1 MPLYPWQT
9 AQWQHY
15 KNARDSQHLSHALLL
30 MGNTGIG
37 KHHFAKLLAQS
48 LLCEQIDTQGFAC
61 GHCKSCHVYHSHAHP
76 DFKCVTLPDG
86 KKQITV
92 DTIRQLIDFLVLSR
106 SYQGYRVVI
115 IEHADKMNIN
125 AANSLLKALEE
136 PAAYTVIILVVDQL
150 SQMLPTI
157 KSRCQTLHMESPKQK
172 KALEWLK
179 LQDTKSSPHILLS
192 LADNKPLLALQLDN
206 NPELIQQRNAFSTY
220 IVGILKNTQSITVAA
235 KKMEKIDANQ
245 LLNWQIK
252 WVQQLIKQRALN
264 SDIAQTKHP
273 VLIEMDNVMQ
283 QCQHNEALWDL
294 YKQLIKLKAMTDY
307 PLNRIIFIES
317 MLLSWRVF
325 THPNKIE

>member
-1 MPLYPWQT
+1 MRLYPWQI

-30 MGNTGIG
+30 VGNAGIG
-37 KHHFAKLLAQS
+37 KHHFATLLAQS

-61 GHCKSCHVYHSHAHP
+61 GYCKSCKVYHSHAHP
-76 DFKCVTLPDG
+76 DFKCVTLPEG
-86 KKQITV
+86 KKQIPV
-92 DTIRQLIDFLVLSR
+92 ASIRKLIDFLVLSR

-157 KSRCQTLHMESPKQK
+157 KSRCQTLHMESPNQEQS
-172 KALEWLK
+172 LEWVQQ
-179 LQDTKSSPHILLS
+179 QDTKVTPHLL
-192 LADNKPLLALQLDN
+192 LNLTDNKPLLALQFDKK
-206 NPELIQQRNAFSTY
+206 PELIQQRNELAAY
-220 IVGILKNTQSITVAA
+220 IVSILKGTQSVTVAA
-235 KKMEKIDANQ
+235 KKLEKIEIDQ
-245 LLNWQIK
+245 LLNWQLK
-252 WVQQLIKQRALN
+252 WVQQFVKQQALN

-273 VLIEMDNVMQ
+273 VLIEMDNILQ
-283 QCQHNEALWDL
+283 QQNSEALWEL
-294 YKQLIKLKAMTDY
+294 HEQLIALKAMTDY

-317 MLLSWRVF
+317 MLLSWRAIAL
-325 THPNKIE
+325 PNKK